1 MIPRNR
7 PVLLKSFYYYYYYYY
22 YYNVINTQYRDRHSL
37 IKSIE

>member
-22 YYNVINTQYRDRHSL
+22 YKVINTQYRDRHSL

>member
-7 PVLLKSFYYYYYYYY
+7 PVLLKSFYYYYYYYK
-22 YYNVINTQYRDRHSL
+22 VINTQYRDRHSL

>member
-7 PVLLKSFYYYYYYYY
+7 LVLLKSFYYYYY

>member
-7 PVLLKSFYYYYYYYY
+7 LVLLKSFYYYY